1 MKLFA
6 MGDSVTQ
13 GFVSG
18 FAARADLSYPTL
30 VAGVMAPDH
39 EFRYPTWEKG
49 GLPVNMERIMRRL
62 AKRFGPNVNAFEW
75 PLALREINAVMDES
89 EDFYERGKGA
99 QPYGKGAEFFHN
111 AAFQGADVA
120 DSWLVTPKVCKKE
133 ISDADEGEAGWR
145 RDLPFS
151 GPSAAF
157 HRTALTVLNPSH
169 APKYDDFS
177 QIRWLAEHA
186 AGEGVENLILWLGAN
201 NALGTVVSL
210 RIRQTPGNP
219 TDPPHE
225 MPHTT
230 RAEKGWNL
238 WHPRDFEAEYR
249 ELLEKVDAAM
259 SRNTHDDW
267 STFVGTVPLITIAP
281 LAKGVGPTTRIKRDG
296 ATSVYY
302 KYYTYFPFEEDDVR
316 GEGVAYL
323 TLQDALHIDDAIRA
337 YNAAIK
343 KLVAEMNAKVSEREG
358 ASVERYH
365 VVDTCEALRRL
376 AFKRNAGDVEYDFP
390 AHFDFVY
397 PKVDTKYYHADT
409 RGRLRQGGLFGLD
422 GVHPS
427 AIGQGLIAHEFL
439 KVMKKAGKVPEDAD
453 LNWPEIFA
461 GDELYS
467 DPIPTM
473 HELYDKDW
481 IAKHLIERFTR

>member
-13 GFVSG
+13 GFMSG
-18 FAARADLSYPTL
+18 FAARTDLSYPTL
-30 VAGVMAPDH
+30 VAGAMSPEDD
-39 EFRYPTWEKG
+39 FRYPIWGAG

-62 AKRFGPNVNAFEW
+62 AERFGPDINALEW
-75 PLALREINAVMDES
+75 VLALRVINSVMDES
-89 EDFYERGKGA
+89 EGFYERGDGSE
-99 QPYGKGAEFFHN
+99 PYGKSVEFFHN

-120 DSWLVTPKVCKKE
+120 DSWLVTPKVCKGA
-133 ISDADEGEAGWR
+133 ISKADADEAGGR

-157 HRTALTVLNPSH
+157 YRTALTVLNPSRD
-169 APKYDDFS
+169 PKYDDFS
-177 QIRWLAEHA
+177 QIRWLEEHA
-186 AGEGVENLILWLGAN
+186 GGEGVENLTLWLGAN
-201 NALGTVVSL
+201 NALGTVISL
-210 RIRQTPGNP
+210 RIHQTPGNRNS
-219 TDPPHE
+219 PPHKL
-225 MPHTT
+225 P
-230 RAEKGWNL
+230 RASREEYNL
-238 WHPRDFEAEYR
+238 WHPRDFEPEYR
-249 ELLEKVDAAM
+249 ELLKKVDAAM

-267 STFVGTVPLITIAP
+267 SAFVGTVPLVTIAP

-337 YNAAIK
+337 YNATIK
-343 KLVAEMNAKVSEREG
+343 KLAAEMNAKVSEREG

-365 VVDTCEALRRL
+365 VVDTCDALRRL

-397 PKVDTKYYHADT
+397 PKVDTKYYHADR

-439 KVMKKAGKVPEDAD
+439 KVMKGAGRVSEDAKLD
-453 LNWPEIFA
+453 WDEIFA
-461 GDELYS
+461 SDELYTN
-467 DPIPTM
+467 PIPTM

-481 IAKHLIERFTR
+481 LAKYLIERLTR